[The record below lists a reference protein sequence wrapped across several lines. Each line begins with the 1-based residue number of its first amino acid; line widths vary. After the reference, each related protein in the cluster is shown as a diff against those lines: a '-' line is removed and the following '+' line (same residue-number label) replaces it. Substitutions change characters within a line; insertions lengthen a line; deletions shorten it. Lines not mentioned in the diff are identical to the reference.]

1 MDINIRKAVSR
12 DIPQIES
19 ITAEAYQKYI
29 IVMGKTPAPML
40 ADYAA
45 HLVNDIIYVV
55 EDTRQNTIIGYAV
68 IVVKDQEYWLET
80 IAIAPDRSQQGIGT
94 RLIRFVEDVIARSA
108 TEYQLY
114 TNVKMLEN
122 IDWYQRLGF
131 TEVRRERV
139 DGYERVYFLK
149 RLTQ

>member
-1 MDINIRKAVSR
+1 MDINIRKAVGT

-45 HLVNDIIYVV
+45 HLANDIIYVV
-55 EDTRQNTIIGYAV
+55 EDISQNTIIGYAV
-68 IVVKDQEYWLET
+68 IVVKDREYWLET

-122 IDWYQRLGF
+122 IEWYKRLGF

-139 DGYERVYFLK
+139 DGYERVYFIK
-149 RLTQ
+149 RLS

>member
-1 MDINIRKAVSR
+1 
-12 DIPQIES
+12 
-19 ITAEAYQKYI
+19 
-29 IVMGKTPAPML
+29 
-40 ADYAA
+40 
-45 HLVNDIIYVV
+45 NDIIYVV
-55 EDTRQNTIIGYAV
+55 EDTKQNTIIGYAV

-80 IAIAPDRSQQGIGT
+80 IAIAPDRSKQGIGT

-139 DGYERVYFLK
+139 DGYERVYFIK

>member
-1 MDINIRKAVSR
+1 
-12 DIPQIES
+12 
-19 ITAEAYQKYI
+19 
-29 IVMGKTPAPML
+29 MGKTPAPMV

-45 HLVNDIIYVV
+45 HLANDIIYVV

-114 TNVKMLEN
+114 TNVNMLEN

-139 DGYERVYFLK
+139 DGYERVYFIK
-149 RLTQ
+149 RLSQ

>member
-1 MDINIRKAVSR
+1 MDINIRKAVGR
-12 DIPQIES
+12 DIPQIET

-29 IVMGKTPAPML
+29 VVMGKKPAPMV

-45 HLVNDIIYVV
+45 HLANDIIYVV
-55 EDTRQNTIIGYAV
+55 EDTKQNTIIGYAV

-114 TNVKMLEN
+114 TNVNMLEN

-139 DGYERVYFLK
+139 DGYERVYFIK
-149 RLTQ
+149 HLTQ